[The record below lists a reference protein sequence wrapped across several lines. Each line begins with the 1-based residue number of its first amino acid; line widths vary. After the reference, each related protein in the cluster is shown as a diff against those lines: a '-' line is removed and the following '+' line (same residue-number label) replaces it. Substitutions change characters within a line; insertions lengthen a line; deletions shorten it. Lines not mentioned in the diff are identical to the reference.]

1 MTLKNIANCKITTHF
16 HTVTIKI
23 GSYEDVRR
31 PELNKDKSFYAIY
44 SPETFTLQPRDNIL
58 LDLKITADA
67 PEKVE
72 AWINLLPCLKER
84 GLKIEGCYK
93 LKDNIIQLDILNKN
107 FYKTTTIK
115 KDQEIA
121 YMFLLGQKFNK
132 KNITEY
138 TTIT

>member
-1 MTLKNIANCKITTHF
+1 MKIT
-16 HTVTIKI
+16 V
-23 GSYEDVRR
+23 
-31 PELNKDKSFYAIY
+31 
-44 SPETFTLQPRDNIL
+44 
-58 LDLKITADA
+58 DA

-84 GLKIEGCYK
+84 GLKIEGRYK
-93 LKDNIIQLDILNKN
+93 LKDNTIQLDILNKN

-132 KNITEY
+132 KIITEY

>member
-1 MTLKNIANCKITTHF
+1 MTTHF

-23 GSYEDVRR
+23 GSYEDASR
-31 PELNKDKSFYAIY
+31 PELDKDKSFYAIY

-58 LDLKITADA
+58 LDLKITVDA

-72 AWINLLPCLKER
+72 AWINLWSCLKER
-84 GLKIEGCYK
+84 GMKIEGRYK
-93 LKDNIIQLDILNKN
+93 LKDNTIQLDILNKI
-107 FYKTTTIK
+107 FCKTTTIK

-132 KNITEY
+132 KIITEY